1 MQGVRMTNEFDQIDK
16 EMEAADIK
24 AQKENNET
32 VIFQR
37 DAGDGTLLDVTLKD
51 YVNEINENIK
61 KAGEQDFLLKPR
73 IEGIISQDKFI
84 EQIRD
89 PKFKKYISGILGSE
103 FNQDILS
110 AMSKDDYT
118 NILINLTTSLG
129 LMDGNEEE
137 NNANLNEIQELLFSV
152 YNIEG

>member
-1 MQGVRMTNEFDQIDK
+1 MPTKIETIY
-16 EMEAADIK
+16 IK
-24 AQKENNET
+24 
-32 VIFQR
+32 
-37 DAGDGTLLDVTLKD
+37 
-51 YVNEINENIK
+51 
-61 KAGEQDFLLKPR
+61 FLSQ
-73 IEGIISQDKFI
+73 ISQDKFI